1 MRNGHVRV
9 SRWHSG
15 VVAAVSLLTAGIFA
29 GSAPLLLAAIVP
41 LTYLGYAALSSVP
54 SPEAAVSLEREWT
67 PKTPLPGERIEVT
80 LTVRNDAERTLP
92 DVRVAD
98 AVPDTL
104 EVIDGDSTAAM
115 TLRAGE
121 ETTLEYTLQPRRG
134 TYVFGA
140 PWVRLRSLSATAVST
155 DEVSATGDD
164 ELECRVPLDGLPV
177 HRETIPFAG
186 SVASDSGGPGYE
198 FHSTREYQQ
207 GDPLSRINWRRYA
220 RTGELGTVQY
230 REQESTNVV
239 IVVDGRPEA
248 GLAPAAGRP
257 DGLTLAAYAA
267 IVTSTTLSD
276 GGHNVGLVGLGI
288 RGRTPG
294 VYTGPPAYV
303 EPGTGADVGGRI
315 ARVCDAI
322 AARASGTTLLG
333 SDPSPH
339 LEQQEQRQ
347 QNHGEDSDHGQST
360 ATSNDHAPLQTDGRG
375 GAAGAGRTAPTHTA
389 SPTDVDHLDALL
401 PTGCQ
406 LVLCTPAVDDEIIEY
421 GAALRRR
428 GYRMSVVSPDVTGAD
443 TVGARVAAVTREAR
457 LERLRRLDVPVADW
471 DPETPLVTALGR
483 GFGEVIH

>member
-1 MRNGHVRV
+1 MRNGQVRV

-15 VVAAVSLLTAGIFA
+15 VVAASVLVTAGILS
-29 GSAPLLLAAIVP
+29 GSAALLLAAIVP
-41 LTYLGYAALSSVP
+41 ITYLGYAALSSVP
-54 SPEAAVSLEREWT
+54 APETAVSLEREWA
-67 PKTPLPGERIEVT
+67 PKTPLPGEQIEVT
-80 LTVRNDAERTLP
+80 LTVRNESDRTLP

-98 AVPDTL
+98 GVPDTL
-104 EVIDGDSTAAM
+104 EVIDGEAMAAM

-140 PWVRLRSLSATAVST
+140 PWVRLRSLSATAV
-155 DEVSATGDD
+155 ATGEVAVAGDTD
-164 ELECRVPLDGLPV
+164 LECRVPLDGLPV

-239 IVVDGRPEA
+239 ILVDGRSDA
-248 GLAPAAGRP
+248 GMAAAPGRP

-267 IVTSTTLSD
+267 IVTSTTLSN
-276 GGHNVGLVGLGI
+276 GGHNVGLAGLGV
-288 RGRTPG
+288 RGETPG

-303 EPGTGADVGGRI
+303 EPGTSADVSGRI

-322 AARASGTTLLG
+322 AARASGTTLSSGG
-333 SDPSPH
+333 SGSADSSPTRPRGSQKR
-339 LEQQEQRQ
+339 EQSQSPPDSSGEQ
-347 QNHGEDSDHGQST
+347 
-360 ATSNDHAPLQTDGRG
+360 APLQTDGRG
-375 GAAGAGRTAPTHTA
+375 RTTRQTTA
-389 SPTDVDHLDALL
+389 SNTVSATDVDHLDALL
-401 PTGCQ
+401 PAGCQ

-421 GAALRRR
+421 GTALRRR

-443 TVGARVAAVTREAR
+443 TAGARLAAVTRKAR

-471 DPETPLVTALGR
+471 DPETRLVTALGR